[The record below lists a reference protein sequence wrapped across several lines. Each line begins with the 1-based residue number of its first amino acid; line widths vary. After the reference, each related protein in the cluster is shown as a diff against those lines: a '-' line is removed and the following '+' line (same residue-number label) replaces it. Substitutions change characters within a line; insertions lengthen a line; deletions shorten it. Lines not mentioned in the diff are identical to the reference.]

1 MPPVFIIPRFQHL
14 QHILTHFS
22 VHLTAPFSFVKRHTA
37 VNFVIFACQR
47 ALIWCFIF
55 FIYLYFLMF
64 SNVPKVL
71 NSHKCGSY
79 CSPFWARLQKKQS
92 KRYIAYSDVVRI
104 TGFIFTILSIFYYY
118 LKSFKTPLFKP
129 FSALLT
135 YFVIRIKLV
144 QFSCKRVKNVYKN
157 HYINAL

>member
-1 MPPVFIIPRFQHL
+1 
-14 QHILTHFS
+14 
-22 VHLTAPFSFVKRHTA
+22 
-37 VNFVIFACQR
+37 
-47 ALIWCFIF
+47 
-55 FIYLYFLMF
+55 MF

-92 KRYIAYSDVVRI
+92 KRYVAYSDVVRI
-104 TGFIFTILSIFYYY
+104 TGFIFTILPLFYYP
-118 LKSFKTPLFKP
+118 LKSSKAPLFKP

-135 YFVIRIKLV
+135 YFVIHIKFV
-144 QFSCKRVKNVYKN
+144 QISCKRVKNVYKN